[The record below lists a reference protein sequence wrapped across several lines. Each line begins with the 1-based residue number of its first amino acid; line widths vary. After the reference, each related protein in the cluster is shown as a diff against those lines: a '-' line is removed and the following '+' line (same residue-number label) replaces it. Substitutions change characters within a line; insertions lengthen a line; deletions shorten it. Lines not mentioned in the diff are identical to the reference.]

1 MRFKGVYAL
10 VYRPKKRLC
19 LWGHRGIISP
29 YSINTKKTE
38 AKTVEEKLGQFIDEM
53 IDEKQLSGVTDEV
66 RAQLMSDLL
75 AQLEDQINA
84 ALVNALSPDKVE
96 ALNDMLDQEGV
107 TDEQVRQF
115 IDGSGIDS
123 QRIAASTML
132 RFRDL
137 YLGR

>member
-1 MRFKGVYAL
+1 M
-10 VYRPKKRLC
+10 
-19 LWGHRGIISP
+19 
-29 YSINTKKTE
+29 
-38 AKTVEEKLGQFIDEM
+38 EEKLGQFIDEM

-66 RAQLMSDLL
+66 RAQLKFDLL

-84 ALVNALSPDKVE
+84 ALVNALAPDKVE

>member
-1 MRFKGVYAL
+1 M
-10 VYRPKKRLC
+10 
-19 LWGHRGIISP
+19 
-29 YSINTKKTE
+29 
-38 AKTVEEKLGQFIDEM
+38 EEKLGQFIDEM

-66 RAQLMSDLL
+66 RAQLKSDLL

>member
-1 MRFKGVYAL
+1 M
-10 VYRPKKRLC
+10 
-19 LWGHRGIISP
+19 
-29 YSINTKKTE
+29 
-38 AKTVEEKLGQFIDEM
+38 EEKLGQFIDEM